1 MNRTSCSSSRCC
13 WVLGLSLVVLPTPAL
28 ATPFARFAQELTST
42 SPTPGRPAPA
52 SPTELPPAIS
62 PPSAPAPD
70 PGEDVDPAAAP
81 PSGTPPAAPAAA
93 TSPAAAAGAAAPTL
107 TPDEED
113 AVTPWV
119 VGGFVDTQY
128 VVNSNFPDNHIFRGT
143 PNTPRTGEFSPN
155 LVVGYV
161 RRDPIKSPWMLE
173 LALQAGPAAD
183 ALYAAEP
190 VAGGP
195 AGRYA
200 GVEVFK
206 HIGRANAGVKLKGG
220 TELAAGLMLAPTHFG
235 SFWARDNWHSSI
247 TWGYSSVPFYLMGA
261 RVYQPL
267 GDKAGIG
274 LWLANSYGLMGDANK
289 APVGLLNLVI
299 MPVKGLTLVE
309 NVYAGPEDT
318 SLKPEAWRLLLDSQ
332 IVYVADKW
340 GIAAVGDYGREK
352 LTFRTDRPV
361 AQWANAMVSVRGE
374 VMERKHFKWFMAGRP
389 ECFWDRNGRIY
400 GAPDRDNWLYGA
412 TYTNDFRLFEGLL
425 FRVEYRYDRST
436 ASKGFW
442 YRGDQITDD
451 AARLAHDQHSI
462 IFNFI
467 GYFERRLPRMR
478 N

>member
-13 WVLGLSLVVLPTPAL
+13 WVLGLPLVVLPTPAL
-28 ATPFARFAQELTST
+28 ATPFARFAQELTSM

-52 SPTELPPAIS
+52 SPTELPPAIR
-62 PPSAPAPD
+62 PPSAPSPD
-70 PGEDVDPAAAP
+70 PGEDANPAAAP

-183 ALYAAEP
+183 ALYASEP

-200 GVEVFK
+200 GVEAFK
-206 HIGRANAGVKLKGG
+206 HIGRANAGVKLGGG

-235 SFWARDNWHSSI
+235 SFWAKDNWHSSI

-299 MPVKGLTLVE
+299 TPVKGLTLVE
-309 NVYAGPEDT
+309 NVYAGPEDAD
-318 SLKPEAWRLLLDSQ
+318 LKPEAWRLLLDSQ

-436 ASKGFW
+436 ASRGFW
-442 YRGDQITDD
+442 YRADQITDD

>member
-1 MNRTSCSSSRCC
+1 MSRTSCSSSRCC

-28 ATPFARFAQELTST
+28 ATPFARFAQELTSMN
-42 SPTPGRPAPA
+42 PTPGGPAPA

-190 VAGGP
+190 VAGGA

-200 GVEVFK
+200 GVEV
-206 HIGRANAGVKLKGG
+206 
-220 TELAAGLMLAPTHFG
+220 
-235 SFWARDNWHSSI
+235 
-247 TWGYSSVPFYLMGA
+247 
-261 RVYQPL
+261 
-267 GDKAGIG
+267 
-274 LWLANSYGLMGDANK
+274 
-289 APVGLLNLVI
+289 
-299 MPVKGLTLVE
+299 
-309 NVYAGPEDT
+309 
-318 SLKPEAWRLLLDSQ
+318 
-332 IVYVADKW
+332 
-340 GIAAVGDYGREK
+340 
-352 LTFRTDRPV
+352 
-361 AQWANAMVSVRGE
+361 
-374 VMERKHFKWFMAGRP
+374 
-389 ECFWDRNGRIY
+389 
-400 GAPDRDNWLYGA
+400 
-412 TYTNDFRLFEGLL
+412 
-425 FRVEYRYDRST
+425 
-436 ASKGFW
+436 
-442 YRGDQITDD
+442 
-451 AARLAHDQHSI
+451 
-462 IFNFI
+462 
-467 GYFERRLPRMR
+467 
-478 N
+478 